1 MTDIDSDLQEKVIRL
16 EKENENLQKDLE
28 NDIKTQSD
36 LIEKNLELELKVQ
49 ELERKNLQLQK
60 DKEETDKMAMEL
72 TDDIYRLQFGET
84 IDLID
89 KK

>member
-36 LIEKNLELELKVQ
+36 LIEKKFRVRIKSTRV
-49 ELERKNLQLQK
+49 RKEK
-60 DKEETDKMAMEL
+60 FAITK
-72 TDDIYRLQFGET
+72 R
-84 IDLID
+84 
-89 KK
+89 